1 MKINIY
7 YGGRG
12 MIDDPAIAVI
22 GRITS
27 VLDELRVNVERYD
40 LHELKSGITALPQ
53 TINDADA
60 IIIAGTIEWYGIGG
74 YIPSFLDACWLY
86 GDKAKISETYMFPI
100 VMSKA
105 YGEKEKHAELMNAWE
120 ILGGKSCTGIAAYVP
135 ETMDFDMN
143 DDYRQV
149 IEKKAEEIYRTV
161 SQKYVMLPTSNKVIK
176 QNMVRDTINLTP
188 QETEQ
193 LSKYASN
200 DDYVKKQKEDIEEL
214 AGMFKSML
222 EEEEKGADDYY
233 LIELKNH
240 YIPQSDFK
248 ATYLIKIN
256 DKNKSL
262 IIEIDNGNMNCYF
275 GQIEQADVISKLSTN
290 ILDDIVE
297 GRMTF
302 QRAFM
307 QGVMTAKGNL
317 RIIRMFDENF
327 IFSK

>member
-1 MKINIY
+1 
-7 YGGRG
+7 
-12 MIDDPAIAVI
+12 
-22 GRITS
+22 
-27 VLDELRVNVERYD
+27 
-40 LHELKSGITALPQ
+40 
-53 TINDADA
+53 
-60 IIIAGTIEWYGIGG
+60 
-74 YIPSFLDACWLY
+74 
-86 GDKAKISETYMFPI
+86 
-100 VMSKA
+100 
-105 YGEKEKHAELMNAWE
+105 
-120 ILGGKSCTGIAAYVP
+120 
-135 ETMDFDMN
+135 
-143 DDYRQV
+143 
-149 IEKKAEEIYRTV
+149 
-161 SQKYVMLPTSNKVIK
+161 ML
-176 QNMVRDTINLTP
+176 
-188 QETEQ
+188 
-193 LSKYASN
+193 
-200 DDYVKKQKEDIEEL
+200 KKQKEDIEEL

-222 EEEEKGADDYY
+222 EEEEKGGDDYY
-233 LIELKNH
+233 LIELKKH